1 MMRHL
6 LSIASLA
13 GVALLAGC
21 ADPSRSRALNDPK
34 VPGQALAEQVC
45 SNCHGQRG
53 LSSSENFPH
62 LAAQQAD
69 YIEGEL
75 RSLRDKHRHDPAGFV
90 YMWGIARDLTDAQI
104 AQLAA
109 YYAAQ
114 PAAAAGPAPLAEP
127 RLGKQLF
134 TEGLAERSVPAC
146 AGCHGDKGQGSGVI
160 PRLAHQQR
168 AYLLRQLT
176 VLRQSAD
183 NRPLGTVMN
192 SVAHTLNDDDMRAL
206 ADYIATM

>member
-1 MMRHL
+1 MKHL
-6 LSIASLA
+6 LSITSLA
-13 GVALLAGC
+13 CAFLLSGC
-21 ADPSRSRALNDPK
+21 ADPSRSRALGDPE
-34 VPGQALAEQVC
+34 VPGQTLAEQVC

-53 LSSSENFPH
+53 LSPSENFPH

-69 YIEGEL
+69 YIDAQL
-75 RSLRDKHRHDPAGFV
+75 RSLRDRHRRDPAGFV

-109 YYAAQ
+109 YYAVQ
-114 PAAAAGPAPLAEP
+114 PAAAAAPRELEEP
-127 RLGKQLF
+127 RAGEQLF
-134 TEGLAERSVPAC
+134 TAGLAERGVPAC
-146 AGCHGDKGQGSGVI
+146 AACHGDKGQGNGAI

-176 VLRQSAD
+176 VLRASPD
-183 NRPLGTVMN
+183 NRPLGTLMN
-192 SVAHTLNDDDMRAL
+192 SVAHQLSDDDIRAL

>member
-1 MMRHL
+1 
-6 LSIASLA
+6 
-13 GVALLAGC
+13 
-21 ADPSRSRALNDPK
+21 
-34 VPGQALAEQVC
+34 
-45 SNCHGQRG
+45 
-53 LSSSENFPH
+53 
-62 LAAQQAD
+62 
-69 YIEGEL
+69 
-75 RSLRDKHRHDPAGFV
+75 
-90 YMWGIARDLTDAQI
+90 
-104 AQLAA
+104 
-109 YYAAQ
+109 
-114 PAAAAGPAPLAEP
+114 
-127 RLGKQLF
+127 
-134 TEGLAERSVPAC
+134 VPAC

>member
-1 MMRHL
+1 MKHL

-13 GVALLAGC
+13 GMAVLAGC
-21 ADPSRSRALNDPK
+21 AGASRSRALDDPQ

-53 LSSSENFPH
+53 ISSSQNFPH

-69 YIEGEL
+69 YIDGQL
-75 RSLRDKHRHDPAGFV
+75 RSLRDKRRRDPAGFV
-90 YMWGIARDLTDAQI
+90 YMWGIARNLTDAQI

-114 PAAAAGPAPLAEP
+114 PAAVAALPALAEP
-127 RLGKQLF
+127 RIGRQLF
-134 TEGLAERSVPAC
+134 DEGLPERGVPAC
-146 AGCHGDKGQGSGVI
+146 AGCHGDEGQGDGAI

-168 AYLLRQLT
+168 AYPC
-176 VLRQSAD
+176 D
-183 NRPLGTVMN
+183 NWPCC
-192 SVAHTLNDDDMRAL
+192 ARAL
-206 ADYIATM
+206 TTVPWGRS

>member
-1 MMRHL
+1 MKHL

-13 GVALLAGC
+13 CTLLLSAC
-21 ADPSRSRALNDPK
+21 ADPSRSRALGDPK
-34 VPGQALAEQVC
+34 VSGQALAEQVC

-53 LSSSENFPH
+53 LSASENFPH

-69 YIEGEL
+69 YIDAQL
-75 RSLRDKHRHDPAGFV
+75 RSLRDKHRHDPAGFI
-90 YMWGIARDLTDAQI
+90 YMWGIARDLTDGQI

-114 PAAAAGPAPLAEP
+114 PAAAGRGDALQEP
-127 RLGKQLF
+127 RAGQQLF
-134 TEGLAERSVPAC
+134 TAGLAERGLPAC
-146 AGCHGDKGQGSGVI
+146 ASCHGDKGQGNGAI

-168 AYLLRQLT
+168 AYLVRQLDI
-176 VLRQSAD
+176 LRLSPD
-183 NRPLGTVMN
+183 DRPLGTLMN
-192 SVAHTLNDDDMRAL
+192 AVAHQLSDDDIRAL